1 MKNYLAH
8 LHHWG
13 KYNLDVVAVR
23 HLYILQE
30 LAEFIIVD
38 MTYFFHALLNLFV
51 FALLFPYFRFLGHN
65 NVNKWPTCERKL
77 RQICSK
83 T

>member
-1 MKNYLAH
+1 MKNYLTH

-30 LAEFIIVD
+30 LAVYSHD
-38 MTYFFHALLNLFV
+38 AHV
-51 FALLFPYFRFLGHN
+51 F
-65 NVNKWPTCERKL
+65 E
-77 RQICSK
+77 QI
-83 T
+83 